1 MYRTNDGQPLGAT
14 TPEGIVKELHK
25 ISFTQSDNDRKFMK
39 ETQGRVLLQ
48 TGKRVRC
55 GSAEDFVADLVR
67 IGLLVDETE
76 TTH

>member
-1 MYRTNDGQPLGAT
+1 
-14 TPEGIVKELHK
+14 
-25 ISFTQSDNDRKFMK
+25 MK